1 MKNIFKLFVISIL
14 LIFITNSSNAQNAT
28 TKVEGYITDAVKGD
42 TISFA
47 NIQLK
52 GTTIGTTSDER
63 GYFRLVFKNQT
74 VSELLVS
81 FVGYQ
86 SITQKITLDQSQF
99 LTIKMSEP
107 SVAMSEV
114 VVKSGRYRNK
124 NNPAVALIDQIIAHK
139 KYNKLENHDYYEYKK
154 YEKLELDLT
163 NISDKVM
170 DKKVF
175 KNVDFFFADKDTT
188 KVKGKTTIPAFFL
201 ERATDVYYRKSTNT
215 TKQYINGTK
224 QSNLDGVFDEENVET
239 YLNHLY
245 VNINIYDN
253 EVLLF
258 KKPFLSPLAPT
269 APQFY
274 RYYIIDTTQVEGTKC
289 INLGFFPRSKA
300 DLTFVGNLYVV
311 ADSTY
316 AIRKVTVSVPKEI
329 NINFL
334 NDLKIEQTFSPSE
347 KGSWLLTRD
356 EISIDFGVGDKE
368 KGSGLYGKKISDFT
382 NFIFNK
388 PQKDD
393 IYSGFQNITKCDKA
407 MNQSD
412 EFWNNARTVELNK
425 TEKNIY
431 DKTEKLVNTKDYQNF
446 IGLKYFMTTGY
457 LKFKN
462 IEIGPFTTLV
472 SHNNL
477 EGTRVR
483 LGGRTLYELNH
494 HFRLDG
500 YGAYGFSDK
509 RFKYSATITIQL
521 NDNYFNNRPQKAF
534 NLWAYHD
541 VEVPGR
547 ALENIQ
553 ADNILLS
560 FGRGK
565 FDKMYYKRAFGLK
578 FIRENERGF
587 MFQIGVLQ
595 KKLTPAGSLI
605 FNTLSSSNE
614 LQKVENITTN
624 EANLKLKYAPNEE
637 FFQGKTY
644 RKRIVNKYPIF
655 GFSFTTGLG
664 SDAAAHKFNYASIS
678 ADVFKRF
685 FLAPI
690 GHADVKVEA
699 GRTFGRNLPFP
710 VLNVLSSNQTL
721 NYEEFS
727 YNQMNYL
734 EFITDKHVS
743 LNIEHAFDGF
753 FLNKIPLIKKLKL
766 REYGVFKAV
775 YGSLDNANSPLTNNN
790 LYLFPTNKNGQSL
803 TYDFGNKPYMETGIG
818 IGNIFTIFRVDFTR
832 RLTYL
837 DNANV
842 SKWRIQG
849 KVMIDF

>member
-1 MKNIFKLFVISIL
+1 MLMNTI
-14 LIFITNSSNAQNAT
+14 NGNAQNAST
-28 TKVEGYITDAVKGD
+28 IIEGYILDAVKGD

-47 NIQLK
+47 NVQLK
-52 GTTIGTTSDER
+52 GAAIGTTSDDH
-63 GYFRLVFKNQT
+63 GYFKLVFKNQIID
-74 VSELLVS
+74 EIQVS

-86 SITQKITLDQSQF
+86 SITQKITLGQSQF

-107 SVAMSEV
+107 SVAMAEV

-139 KYNKLENHDYYEYKK
+139 KYNILESHDYYEYKK

-163 NISDKVM
+163 NINEQVT
-170 DKKVF
+170 DKKLL
-175 KNVDFFFADKDTT
+175 KNVNFFFADKDTT
-188 KVKGKTTIPAFFL
+188 KVKGKSAIPAFFL

-215 TKQYINGTK
+215 TKEYINGTK
-224 QSNLDGVFDEENVET
+224 HSDLGGFFDENGVEM

-258 KKPFLSPLAPT
+258 KKPFLSPLAPA

-274 RYYIIDTTQVEGTKC
+274 RYYIIDTTQIEGTKC
-289 INLGFFPRSKA
+289 INLGFFPRSKG

-316 AIRKVTVSVPKEI
+316 AIRKVTLSVPKEI
-329 NINFL
+329 NVNFL
-334 NDLKIEQTFSPSE
+334 NGMKVDQTFSPSE
-347 KGSWLLTRD
+347 KGTWLLTRD

-368 KGSGLYGKKISDFT
+368 KGSGFYGKKTSDLS
-382 NFIFNK
+382 NFVFNT
-388 PQKDD
+388 PQKDE
-393 IYSGFQNITKCDKA
+393 IYSGFQNITKRENALK
-407 MNQSD
+407 QSD
-412 EFWNNARTVELNK
+412 EFWNNARTVGLNT

-446 IGLKYFMTTGY
+446 IGLKYFMVMGY
-457 LKFKN
+457 WKFKN
-462 IEIGPFTTLV
+462 IEVGPFATLV
-472 SHNNL
+472 SHNDL

-483 LGGRTLYELNH
+483 LGGRTLYEFNH

-500 YGAYGFSDK
+500 YGAYGFKDK
-509 RFKYSATITIQL
+509 KFKYSATATFQL

-534 NLWAYHD
+534 TLWAYDD

-547 ALENIQ
+547 ALENIH

-565 FDKMYYKRAFGLK
+565 FDKMYYKRAYGLN
-578 FIRENERGF
+578 FISENESGF
-587 MFQIGVLQ
+587 TYQLGVQQ
-595 KKLTPAGSLI
+595 KRLTPAGSLV
-605 FNTLSSSNE
+605 FNTINGDNQ
-614 LQKVENITTN
+614 LQKVNSITTN
-624 EANLKLKYAPNEE
+624 EASVKLTYAPNEE
-637 FFQGKTY
+637 FFQGQTY

-655 GFSFTTGLG
+655 GFGLTSGFG
-664 SDAAAHKFNYASIS
+664 SDAAMHKFTYQTVS

-690 GHADVKVEA
+690 GHTDVKLEA
-699 GRTFGRNLPFP
+699 SRTFGNNLPFP
-710 VLNVLSSNQTL
+710 ILNVLGSNQTF
-721 NYEEFS
+721 NYEQFS

-743 LNIEHAFDGF
+743 LNVEHAFDGF
-753 FLNKIPLIKKLKL
+753 ILNKIPLLKKLKL

-775 YGSLDNANSPLTNNN
+775 YGGLDKSNNPLTNNN
-790 LYLFPTNKNGQSL
+790 LYRFPTDTNGQSL
-803 TYDFGNKPYMETGIG
+803 TYNFGSKPYMEAGIG
-818 IGNIFTIFRVDFTR
+818 IGNIFKIFRIDFTR

-837 DNANV
+837 DNSNV

-849 KVMIDF
+849 EVLMDF